1 METREIG
8 EYMKNNNSNEAD
20 PNSTINKKLQ
30 QIDLESMEKK
40 IIAAL
45 GEKRPPKL
53 KNINLVTSSREIF
66 NLKESEESNK

>member
-1 METREIG
+1 ME
-8 EYMKNNNSNEAD
+8 NNNSNEAG
-20 PNSTINKKLQ
+20 PNSTINNKLQ

-40 IIAAL
+40 IAAFN
-45 GEKRPPKL
+45 EKRPPKL

>member
-1 METREIG
+1 
-8 EYMKNNNSNEAD
+8 MKNNNSNEAD

-45 GEKRPPKL
+45 GEKRPLRL
-53 KNINLVTSSREIF
+53 KNINLITSSKEVF

>member
-1 METREIG
+1 
-8 EYMKNNNSNEAD
+8 MKNNNSNEAD